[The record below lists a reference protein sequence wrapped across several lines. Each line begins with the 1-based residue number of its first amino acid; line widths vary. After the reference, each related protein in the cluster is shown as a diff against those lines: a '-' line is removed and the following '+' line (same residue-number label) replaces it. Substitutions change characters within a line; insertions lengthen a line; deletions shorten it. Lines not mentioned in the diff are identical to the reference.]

1 MTKRKTTETFKEEVK
16 NIVGDEYEVI
26 GEYVNSKTNIGFI
39 HKTCDTFY
47 NATPDNFLRGRRC
60 PVCSIKK
67 VAAKR
72 TLTREEVVEKIKL
85 SSPFVELVGEYMGTK
100 NSSQFKCLTCG
111 NIWETKV
118 GNILDG
124 HGCPICGKRKS
135 DDAKRLTE
143 EEFKKKLSQVH
154 GDKIECLEPYQG
166 ANNIKLK
173 FKCAIC
179 NNIWEATP
187 LNILAGRGCPECGK
201 SRAGLQRR
209 LTRDEVINKM
219 QWVAPNTE
227 LVGDITTTKQK
238 ATFRC
243 KRCGNE
249 WNTDLG
255 NVLAGKQCPKCAILD
270 RKEKLAMTNDEFQKR
285 LASKKENK
293 ITTTDTYDN
302 ARTRMEFH
310 CEECG
315 ATWISTP
322 DNILNGDRGCPECA
336 RHVSNKEKDLRAFV
350 ESLGVSPL
358 YNVRDVIPPKELDI
372 YIPEKNVAIEFNGN
386 YWHGAEQKD
395 KNYHYNKS
403 KECEEKG
410 IRLIHIFEYEW
421 DNERQRPILENII
434 KHALGITEHEL
445 YARKCTIEERESA
458 SMREF
463 FEKNNIQGFRGGQ
476 KAVCLVYQGEVIMS
490 YIVGKCF
497 FHKQPSYEIIRGAT
511 KLGYTVVGGASKLW
525 RYIINKWNDL
535 PILYYIDYNYFNGS
549 SMGSLEGLR
558 FVKVTPSFKNYWI
571 KHWKTGEEN
580 VIKNRE
586 PMYHKEV
593 MRAQAAGMGWPIYN
607 AGTKTYIYEPS
618 RTE

>member
-1 MTKRKTTETFKEEVK
+1 MKKRTTEEFKKLVYDL
-16 NIVGDEYEVI
+16 VGDEYTVL
-26 GEYVNSKTNIGFI
+26 GEYTTTLTKIQMRHNKCGTEFTPTPARFLEGTRCPKCRSSHQPKSEEKFISELPQGYTLVGNYVNSKTKVLIRHEACGYEWYTNP
-39 HKTCDTFY
+39 
-47 NATPDNFLRGRRC
+47 ATIIR
-60 PVCSIKK
+60 
-67 VAAKR
+67 
-72 TLTREEVVEKIKL
+72 
-85 SSPFVELVGEYMGTK
+85 
-100 NSSQFKCLTCG
+100 
-111 NIWETKV
+111 
-118 GNILDG
+118 G
-124 HGCPICGKRKS
+124 HGCPKC
-135 DDAKRLTE
+135 
-143 EEFKKKLSQVH
+143 
-154 GDKIECLEPYQG
+154 
-166 ANNIKLK
+166 ANNIRK
-173 FKCAIC
+173 
-179 NNIWEATP
+179 TP
-187 LNILAGRGCPECGK
+187 EEFCREMEDYDILEDYKTNKDKILVRHKECGYEWRTRPNDLISGYGCPYC
-201 SRAGLQRR
+201 A
-209 LTRDEVINKM
+209 KM
-219 QWVAPNTE
+219 
-227 LVGDITTTKQK
+227 
-238 ATFRC
+238 
-243 KRCGNE
+243 
-249 WNTDLG
+249 
-255 NVLAGKQCPKCAILD
+255 
-270 RKEKLAMTNDEFQKR
+270 
-285 LASKKENK
+285 
-293 ITTTDTYDN
+293 
-302 ARTRMEFH
+302 
-310 CEECG
+310 
-315 ATWISTP
+315 
-322 DNILNGDRGCPECA
+322 
-336 RHVSNKEKDLRAFV
+336 VSNKEKDLRAFI

-358 YNVRDVIPPKELDI
+358 YNVRDVISPKELDI

-445 YARKCTIEERESA
+445 YARKCTVEERESV

-476 KAVCLVYQGEVIMS
+476 KAVCLVYQGEVVMS

-558 FVKVTPSFKNYWI
+558 FVKITPSFKNYWI

-607 AGTKTYIYEPS
+607 AGTKTYICEPS